1 MSGDKKSK
9 AGSTNVTRISA
20 GSQPEMAK
28 RAQLNI
34 GIIAGAVIM
43 VIFIMIV
50 GSINNAG
57 SNGANDDTPAVA
69 TSQEEEKAPE
79 PEERPVDIIA
89 RRLANEATSER
100 FSDSELCNAVYE
112 VDGDSY
118 LNERGIARGTTTTF
132 IESGKLVFEDEDCGT
147 YMLSI
152 DVNGVD
158 SRGNDSTFRFA
169 TFTADRN
176 DFSAYNWPELKGTS
190 VGAQF
195 HRDGILRLP
204 LNSRMSTDDFWYN

>member
-9 AGSTNVTRISA
+9 ASSTNVTRISA
-20 GSQPEMAK
+20 GSQPEMIK

-34 GIIAGAVIM
+34 AIIIGAVIL

-57 SNGANDDTPAVA
+57 SSDSNDDTPAIA

-79 PEERPVDIIA
+79 PEERPIDVIA
-89 RRLANEATSER
+89 RRLASEATGER
-100 FSDSELCNAVYE
+100 FSDSELCSTVYE
-112 VDGDSY
+112 VDGDNY

-132 IESGKLVFEDEDCGT
+132 IESGKLVFEDESCGT

-158 SRGNDSTFRFA
+158 DRGNDSTFRFA
-169 TFTADRN
+169 TFTADRD

-190 VGAQF
+190 VGAQLY
-195 HRDGILRLP
+195 RDGILRLP